1 MAMRIP
7 MTDYEWRRPDP
18 GVTEE
23 EFHAR
28 KDLYE
33 GVSGRD
39 ALNAKFE
46 NTERTQVLSPRGD
59 KRGRPM
65 PRNAEFCEADNHGE
79 WGLDHFVEA
88 LEYGA
93 DGPRETRPYHG
104 LGLPSKVHYSAN
116 ANPAFECCEEDA
128 FAGRPLGQGVGK
140 KDM

>member
-18 GVTEE
+18 GVTED
-23 EFHAR
+23 EFHSR
-28 KDLYE
+28 KDLQE
-33 GVSGRD
+33 GVNGCD
-39 ALNAKFE
+39 AINTKFE
-46 NTERTQVLSPRGD
+46 NTERTQVLAPRGD
-59 KRGRPM
+59 RRGRPM
-65 PRNAEFCEADNHGE
+65 PRNAEFDHADNHGE

-93 DGPRETRPYHG
+93 DGPKEERPFYG
-104 LGLPSKVHYSAN
+104 RGLPTKKHLGMN
-116 ANPAFECCEEDA
+116 ANPAFDECCEDA